1 MAEKPISRQ
10 AFAALVRD
18 YSNSAPKQKQPHCE
32 ILRDVR
38 IVGGEVCR
46 LTMGG
51 IVLCEAAGN
60 PIFSSNGVDD
70 AMSVLEA
77 YWLLQDRNVDEA
89 VWLVEDGEALRR
101 RVVKYATGLS
111 RKVMTEIVVDFTSWL
126 HDVADA
132 LPHGDGEYGERRA
145 DWYIDIIDTLA
156 HEYGWDDEFIMW
168 RLSWVRNVRL
178 RESLV
183 SRRNNKPIIDIEG
196 LDGKLE
202 LLITAAKEDNDGQG

>member
-1 MAEKPISRQ
+1 MADAPISRK

-18 YSNSAPKQKQPHCE
+18 YSDSETGQKPPHCE

-60 PIFSSNGVDD
+60 PIFSSNGEDD
-70 AMSVLEA
+70 AMSILEA
-77 YWLLQDRNVDEA
+77 FWLLQDRNLDEA
-89 VWLVEDGEALRR
+89 VWLVENKEALRK
-101 RVVKYATGLS
+101 RVAKYATGLS
-111 RKVMTEIVVDFTSWL
+111 HKAMVRIVQDFTGWL
-126 HDVADA
+126 HNVADS
-132 LPHGDGEYGERRA
+132 LPQGDGECGERRA
-145 DWYIDIIDTLA
+145 DWYVDIIDTLA

-202 LLITAAKEDNDGQG
+202 LLLSNANGGEDGEG